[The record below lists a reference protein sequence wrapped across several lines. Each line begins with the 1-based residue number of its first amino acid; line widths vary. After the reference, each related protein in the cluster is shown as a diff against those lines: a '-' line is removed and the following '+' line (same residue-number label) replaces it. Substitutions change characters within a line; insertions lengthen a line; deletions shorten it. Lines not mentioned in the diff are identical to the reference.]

1 MNTSIRN
8 ILREGLILEASK
20 KDTLIN
26 KIGWDE
32 ASANILDR
40 LCGPLSVLIGNKIIE
55 WKVKDYGAFPEG
67 TSPQDI
73 KKVIMGTLNGEQF
86 VWRNTQNITSI
97 MDWVRVGLN
106 GNLGENKNLSFWD
119 LFRASEKWH
128 DELEVGSGDINYVE
142 ENPVILDFRDANG
155 NGFYWADLETG
166 SSKEECDRMGHC
178 GTSGAGRIYSL
189 RQVIPLNEKYK
200 LNKSVLTAAIGT
212 DGIVYQMKGGKNS
225 KPEAVYHEYIYPL
238 LFLKKGDGYFI
249 NGFGSEYE
257 SSSDFKLTDF
267 DDDVIREI
275 FAKRPELFN
284 KRSLKKKLFAMG
296 LISELPEE
304 YVSIE
309 ISPDRVDRYID
320 GDYTVRK
327 ARGDVYGEGRN
338 IGLFETILAG
348 DTWDLWDNYD
358 ADWKGALEY
367 HADSDSEARIR
378 EILVAMAANNGVEID
393 ADLSL
398 EDMIEEY
405 DEDQEIIHAIQRA
418 VNDSESDAYADD
430 LYKKLK
436 EALNELGG
444 VEKMDDEGVVL
455 RVNVGSYLD
464 DLEEDVYEEISDR
477 CNDDISCMFDEMMGE
492 WIDKPDFRFNDNYYS
507 PDINNEYFNE
517 TLQERLDEIRIE
529 EINESKVMIKN
540 MLIENFVTEA
550 RYSNDIRKF
559 LDQDPR
565 LMTVGTAY
573 YISSM
578 NDYMNKTVIDKFGK
592 KVPNPMY
599 DKIFKHTRF
608 IFGWKDTYERAM
620 KRINPDYVVGPKSGN
635 YKPVQGYDM
644 LESGKN
650 GLYFPIVP
658 TGTEYVYVICG
669 ASGCKVASKNEV
681 KPFFKETNK
690 SYWSAEGKAPFRQ
703 LIVDRAVKITG
714 GGHEWVNDKIKSK
727 WLGIGNV

>member
-1 MNTSIRN
+1 MKTNIRN
-8 ILREGLILEASK
+8 ILREGLIVEASK
-20 KDTLIN
+20 KQILIQ

-32 ASANILDR
+32 ESANILDR
-40 LCGPLSVLIGNKIIE
+40 LCGPLSVWMGNKIIE
-55 WKVKDYGAFPEG
+55 YKMKDYGAFPEG
-67 TSPQDI
+67 TSAQDI
-73 KKVIMGTLNGEQF
+73 KKVIMDEVNYGRF
-86 VWRNTQNITSI
+86 VNSNRQYITSI

-106 GNLGENKNLSFWD
+106 GNLGSNKELSFKE
-119 LFRASEKWH
+119 LYQASNKWH

-142 ENPVILDFRDANG
+142 ENPIILDFRDANG
-155 NGFYWADLETG
+155 NGFYWADLETS

-225 KPEAVYHEYIYPL
+225 KPEAVYHQYIYPL
-238 LFLKKGDGYFI
+238 LFLKNGDDYFI
-249 NGFGSEYE
+249 KGFGSEYE

-296 LISELPEE
+296 LIDKLPEE

-309 ISPDRVDRYID
+309 IDTDRVDRYIN
-320 GDYTVRK
+320 GDYTVSSRTNQ
-327 ARGDVYGEGRN
+327 YGSKVN

-367 HADSDSEARIR
+367 HADSDSVARIR
-378 EILVAMAANNGVEID
+378 EILVAMAAKNGVEID

-436 EALNELGG
+436 EALEELGT
-444 VEKMDDEGVVL
+444 VEKMDYEGVVL
-455 RVNVGSYLD
+455 RVNVGSYID

-477 CNDDISCMFDEMMGE
+477 CNDDMSCMFDEMMGE

-517 TLQERLDEIRIE
+517 LLQERLDEIKIE
-529 EINESKVMIKN
+529 EINESKVIIKN
-540 MLIENFVTEA
+540 ILRENFAPKVVNEVSKDIYDLINTKYSNSRIIMSHEPEIKFREKKQQEKGYKPNGLWYGIGPSWVNFVRSEMPTRETEHVFKIDIDESKMKIIRNYEDLLEFEKEYSTPIEGMYSFNNRYLYIDWERVARDYSGIEIAPYISEA
-550 RYSNDIRKF
+550 RMKH
-559 LDQDPR
+559 
-565 LMTVGTAY
+565 MWY
-573 YISSM
+573 Y
-578 NDYMNKTVIDKFGK
+578 
-592 KVPNPMY
+592 
-599 DKIFKHTRF
+599 
-608 IFGWKDTYERAM
+608 GWD
-620 KRINPDYVVGPKSGN
+620 
-635 YKPVQGYDM
+635 
-644 LESGKN
+644 L
-650 GLYFPIVP
+650 
-658 TGTEYVYVICG
+658 
-669 ASGCKVASKNEV
+669 ASGCIWRKGVI
-681 KPFFKETNK
+681 T
-690 SYWSAEGKAPFRQ
+690 
-703 LIVDRAVKITG
+703 KIT
-714 GGHEWVNDKIKSK
+714 KIS
-727 WLGIGNV
+727 

>member
-20 KDTLIN
+20 KDILIN
-26 KIGWDE
+26 KLGFDE
-32 ASANILDR
+32 ESANILDR
-40 LCGPLSVLIGNKIIE
+40 LCGPLSVWMGNKIIE
-55 WKVKDYGAFPEG
+55 YKMKDYGAFPEG

-73 KKVIMGTLNGEQF
+73 KKVIMDEVNYGRF
-86 VWRNTQNITSI
+86 VNSNRQYITSI

-106 GNLGENKNLSFWD
+106 GNLGSNKELSFKE
-119 LFRASEKWH
+119 LYQASNKWH

-142 ENPVILDFRDANG
+142 ENPIILDFRDGNG
-155 NGFYWADLETG
+155 NGFYWADLQTS

-225 KPEAVYHEYIYPL
+225 KPEEKYHQYIYPL
-238 LFLKKGDGYFI
+238 LFLKRGDGYFI

-284 KRSLKKKLFAMG
+284 KRSLKKKLVAMG

-309 ISPDRVDRYID
+309 IDTDRVDRYID
-320 GDYTVRK
+320 GDYTVSSRTNQ
-327 ARGDVYGEGRN
+327 YGSKVN

-378 EILVAMAANNGVEID
+378 EILVAMAAKNGVEID

-436 EALNELGG
+436 EALEELGI
-444 VEKMDDEGVVL
+444 VDKMDDTGVVL
-455 RVNVGSYLD
+455 RVNMGYYLD
-464 DLEEDVYEEISDR
+464 ELEEDVYEEISDR
-477 CNDDISCMFDEMMGE
+477 CNDDMSCMFDEMIGE

-507 PDINNEYFNE
+507 PDINNRYFNE
-517 TLQERLDEIRIE
+517 LLQERLDEIKIE

-540 MLIENFVTEA
+540 MLRENFVPKVVNEVSKDIYDLINTKYSNSRIIMSHEPEIKFREKKQQEKGYKPNGLWYGIGPSWVNFVRSEMPTRETEHVFKIDIDESKMKIIRNYEDLLEFEKEYSTPIEGMYSFNNRYRYIDWERVARDYSGIEIAPYISEA
-550 RYSNDIRKF
+550 RMKHMWYYGWDLASGCIWGSGVIRKF
-559 LDQDPR
+559 KR
-565 LMTVGTAY
+565 L
-573 YISSM
+573 
-578 NDYMNKTVIDKFGK
+578 N
-592 KVPNPMY
+592 
-599 DKIFKHTRF
+599 
-608 IFGWKDTYERAM
+608 
-620 KRINPDYVVGPKSGN
+620 
-635 YKPVQGYDM
+635 
-644 LESGKN
+644 
-650 GLYFPIVP
+650 
-658 TGTEYVYVICG
+658 
-669 ASGCKVASKNEV
+669 
-681 KPFFKETNK
+681 
-690 SYWSAEGKAPFRQ
+690 
-703 LIVDRAVKITG
+703 
-714 GGHEWVNDKIKSK
+714 
-727 WLGIGNV
+727 

>member
-1 MNTSIRN
+1 MNTNIRN
-8 ILREGLILEASK
+8 ILREGLIYEASK

-32 ASANILDR
+32 SSASILDR

-55 WKVKDYGAFPEG
+55 WKVKAYGAFPEG

-97 MDWVRVGLN
+97 MDWIRVGLN

-119 LFRASEKWH
+119 LYKASEKWH

-142 ENPVILDFRDANG
+142 ENPVILDFRDGNG
-155 NGFYWADLETG
+155 NGFYWADLET
-166 SSKEECDRMGHC
+166 SSSREECDRMGHC
-178 GTSGAGRIYSL
+178 GTSGAGMIYSL

-200 LNKSVLTAAIGT
+200 LNKSVLTAAIGK

-225 KPEAVYHEYIYPL
+225 KPEAKYHEFIYPL
-238 LFLKKGDGYFI
+238 LFLKKGNGYFI

-320 GDYTVRK
+320 GDYKVGSRTDKYGRK
-327 ARGDVYGEGRN
+327 ED
-338 IGLFETILAG
+338 IGLFETILGG

-358 ADWKGALEY
+358 ADWKGALAY

-378 EILVAMAANNGVEID
+378 EILVAMAAKNGFEVDE
-393 ADLSL
+393 DLSL

-418 VNDSESDAYADD
+418 VNDAESDAYGNDV
-430 LYKKLK
+430 YNKLK
-436 EALNELGG
+436 EALEELGT
-444 VEKMDDEGVVL
+444 VERMDDTGVVL
-455 RVNVGSYLD
+455 RVNVGNYID

-477 CNDDISCMFDEMMGE
+477 CNDKLDCMFDEMMGE

-507 PDINNEYFNE
+507 PDINNRYFNE
-517 TLQERLDEIRIE
+517 LLQERLDEIRVE
-529 EINESKVMIKN
+529 EINESKVIIKN
-540 MLIENFVTEA
+540 MLRESLAPKVVNEVSKEVYDLINTKYANSRIIMSPEEKIRYKKSNTQRLAYKPNGLWYGIGPSWVNWIRSEMPHWETENVFKIDIDESKMKIIRNYGDLLEFEKEYLVLPKEYYGFKMIDWVRVANDYSGIEIAPYLYEA
-550 RYSNDIRKF
+550 RMKHMWYYGWDVASGCIWGSGVIRKF
-559 LDQDPR
+559 KR
-565 LMTVGTAY
+565 L
-573 YISSM
+573 
-578 NDYMNKTVIDKFGK
+578 N
-592 KVPNPMY
+592 
-599 DKIFKHTRF
+599 
-608 IFGWKDTYERAM
+608 
-620 KRINPDYVVGPKSGN
+620 
-635 YKPVQGYDM
+635 
-644 LESGKN
+644 
-650 GLYFPIVP
+650 
-658 TGTEYVYVICG
+658 
-669 ASGCKVASKNEV
+669 
-681 KPFFKETNK
+681 
-690 SYWSAEGKAPFRQ
+690 
-703 LIVDRAVKITG
+703 
-714 GGHEWVNDKIKSK
+714 
-727 WLGIGNV
+727 